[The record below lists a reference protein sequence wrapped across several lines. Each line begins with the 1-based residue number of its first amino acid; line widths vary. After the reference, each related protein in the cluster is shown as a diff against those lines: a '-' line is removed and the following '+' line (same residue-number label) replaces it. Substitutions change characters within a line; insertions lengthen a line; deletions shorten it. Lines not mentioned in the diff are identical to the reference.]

1 MILNNDCDQLNLC
14 GQGPELEGV
23 YSTSLTAERALQV
36 ASEHVARGTED
47 PLFMY
52 LAFQV
57 KNIPG
62 INKSMKQ

>member
-1 MILNNDCDQLNLC
+1 M
-14 GQGPELEGV
+14 EGK

-36 ASEHVARGTED
+36 AQKHLEENTKNGTVQ

-57 KNIPG
+57 SEGSNVRQVDG
-62 INKSMKQ
+62 